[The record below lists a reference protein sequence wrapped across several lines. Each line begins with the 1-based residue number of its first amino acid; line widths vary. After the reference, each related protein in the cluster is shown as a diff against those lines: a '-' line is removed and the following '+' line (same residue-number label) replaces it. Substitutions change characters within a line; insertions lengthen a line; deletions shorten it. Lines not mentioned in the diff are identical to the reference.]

1 MNITELARRL
11 KITPK
16 ELKIEL
22 PKLGFHIGARAIQI
36 PEKQAMQVME
46 VWQENRKKERE
57 IKKIEDK
64 ISKAQEKESLDK
76 ENDKKKPKLVNIPS
90 LIRVYDLAEKLELP
104 VMKVM
109 NELIKNG
116 VLSSINENLDYEIA
130 AIIAENLGFEV
141 SKEEEGEKII
151 SVSVKEKVKD
161 ILETENKKN
170 MVLRPP
176 IVVIMGHVDHGKS
189 SILDAIRESQIVAK
203 EKGGIT
209 QHIGAYQVTMKQSSQ
224 ASETNRE
231 IPRLAR
237 DNRTPKNRAITFIDT
252 PGHEAFEAMRVHG
265 GSIADIA
272 ILVIAAD
279 DKIQPQT
286 LESIRVIQKEEL
298 PFIVAINKIDKAE
311 ADPEKIKKDLS
322 EINLLP
328 EDWGGKII
336 CVPVSAKSKAG
347 LDNLLEMISLVAD
360 LEKDKL
366 LTNPQGS
373 LIGVVIESHL
383 DSGLGP
389 VATII
394 IYNGTLR
401 KGDNIVVGQTYGR
414 LKFAK
419 DQYGEFV
426 EEIKPSFPAQIF
438 GLKEIPQV
446 GDLIEVINESK
457 EFKSQIK
464 QMSSAHFDQGL
475 SVDESSPASGG
486 KIKYVNIIVRAD
498 VLGSL
503 EAIITS
509 LKSLVCP
516 NVEIKIV
523 KSGLGNLTEA
533 DVELAKTTQSWLIGF
548 NIKVKNSVKQLIKES
563 KIKMDLYEVIYKLI
577 EDVQDFMKSL
587 VGLEISEKKLG
598 EIKILEIFRQT
609 EKEAILG
616 GKVLK
621 GKISPK
627 TIARIWRLNSD
638 GEKEI
643 KGESKLVQIQTNK
656 QDVEEVVIG
665 AECGLKLSGKIKI
678 EKNDILEIYKEIKY
692 LPKV

>member
-16 ELKIEL
+16 ELKIAL

-36 PEKQAMQVME
+36 PEKQAMQVVE
-46 VWQENRKKERE
+46 VWQENRKKEKE

-64 ISKAQEKESLDK
+64 ISKTKKEESLNEEKSK
-76 ENDKKKPKLVNIPS
+76 EKPKLVNIPS
-90 LIRVYDLAEKLELP
+90 SIRVYDLAEKLNLS

-116 VLSSINENLDYEIA
+116 VLSSINENLDYEVA

-141 SKEEEGEKII
+141 NKEEGKKIV
-151 SVSVKEKVKD
+151 SVSAKEKAKD
-161 ILETENKKN
+161 ILKTEDKKK

-189 SILDAIRESQIVAK
+189 SILDAIRKSQIVAK

-209 QHIGAYQVTMKQSSQ
+209 QHIGAYQVKH
-224 ASETNRE
+224 
-231 IPRLAR
+231 
-237 DNRTPKNRAITFIDT
+237 KNRLITFIDT
-252 PGHEAFEAMRVHG
+252 PGHEAFEAMRARG
-265 GSIADIA
+265 GAVADIA

-298 PFIVAINKIDKAE
+298 PFVVAINKIDRAE
-311 ADPEKIKKDLS
+311 ADVKKIKKGLS
-322 EINLLP
+322 EINLLS
-328 EDWGGKII
+328 EDWGGKVI
-336 CVPVSAKSKAG
+336 CVPVSAESKEG
-347 LDNLLEMISLVAD
+347 LDNLLEMINLVAD

-366 LTNPQGS
+366 LANPQGS
-373 LIGVVIESHL
+373 LMGAVIESHL
-383 DSGLGP
+383 DLGLGP

-394 IYNGTLR
+394 VYNGTLR

-419 DQYGEFV
+419 DQYGEFI
-426 EEIKPSFPAQIF
+426 ENIKPSFPAQIF
-438 GLKEIPQV
+438 GLKGIPQV
-446 GDLIEVINESK
+446 GDLIEVVNENK

-464 QMSSAHFDQGL
+464 QISSAHFDQGL
-475 SVDESSPASGG
+475 SIEQSLPQF
-486 KIKYVNIIVRAD
+486 KKEIKYVNIIVRAD

-503 EAIITS
+503 EAIIGS

-516 NVEIKIV
+516 NIEIKIV
-523 KSGLGNLTEA
+523 KSGLGGLTEA

-548 NIKVKNSVKQLIKES
+548 NIKVNNSVKQLIKES

-587 VGLEISEKKLG
+587 INPEITEKKLG
-598 EIKILEIFRQT
+598 KIEILEIFRQT
-609 EKEAILG
+609 VKEAILG
-616 GKVLK
+616 GKVLE
-621 GKISPK
+621 GKIFPES
-627 TIARIWRLNSD
+627 IARVWRLNSE

-643 KGESKLVQIQTNK
+643 EGESKLLQIQVNK
-656 QDVEEVVIG
+656 QDVKEVLVG
-665 AECGLKLSGKIKI
+665 AECGLKLSGKTKI
-678 EKNDILEIYKEIKY
+678 EKNDILEIYQEIKC
-692 LPKV
+692 LPKA

>member
-16 ELKIEL
+16 ELKITL

-36 PEKQAMQVME
+36 PEKQAMQVIE
-46 VWQENRKKERE
+46 VWQENRKKEKE

-64 ISKAQEKESLDK
+64 ISKTKEKESLDK
-76 ENDKKKPKLVNIPS
+76 EDDKEEPKSVNLPP
-90 LIRVYDLAEKLELP
+90 LIRVYDLAEKLKLP

-141 SKEEEGEKII
+141 IKEEEGKKII
-151 SVSVKEKVKD
+151 FVSAKEKAKD
-161 ILETENKKN
+161 ILGTENKKK

-209 QHIGAYQVTMKQSSQ
+209 QHIGAYQSKYPSTGSGQ
-224 ASETNRE
+224 AR
-231 IPRLAR
+231 
-237 DNRTPKNRAITFIDT
+237 KITFIDT
-252 PGHEAFEAMRVHG
+252 PGHEAFETMRAHG

-272 ILVIAAD
+272 VLVIAAD

-298 PFIVAINKIDKAE
+298 PFIVAINKIDRPE
-311 ADPEKIKKDLS
+311 ADVEKIKKDLS

-328 EDWGGKII
+328 EDWGGKVI
-336 CVPVSAKSKAG
+336 CVPVSAKSKEG
-347 LDNLLEMISLVAD
+347 LDNLLEMINLVAD
-360 LEKDKL
+360 LEKNKL
-366 LTNPQGS
+366 LANPKGS
-373 LIGVVIESHL
+373 LIGAVIESHL
-383 DSGLGP
+383 DLGLGP

-394 IYNGTLR
+394 VYNGTLR
-401 KGDNIVVGQTYGR
+401 KGDNIVIGQTYGR

-426 EEIKPSFPAQIF
+426 EEIEPSFPVQIF
-438 GLKEIPQV
+438 GLKEVPQV

-464 QMSSAHFDQGL
+464 QMGSAHFDQGL
-475 SVDESSPASGG
+475 SVEQSSSVP
-486 KIKYVNIIVRAD
+486 KKETKYVNIIVRAD

-523 KSGLGNLTEA
+523 KSGLGGLTEA
-533 DVELAKTTQSWLIGF
+533 DVELSKTTQSWLIGF
-548 NIKVKNSVKQLIKES
+548 NIKLNNSVKQLIKES
-563 KIKMDLYEVIYKLI
+563 KVRMDLYEVIYKLI
-577 EDVQDFMKSL
+577 EDVQDFMKTL
-587 VGLEISEKKLG
+587 VSPEISEKQLG
-598 EIKILEIFRQT
+598 KIEILEIFRQT
-609 EKEAILG
+609 GKEAILG
-616 GKVLK
+616 GKVLE
-621 GKISPK
+621 GKIFPE
-627 TIARIWRLNSD
+627 TIARIWRLNSE

-643 KGESKLVQIQTNK
+643 KGESKLVQIQSSK
-656 QDVEEVVIG
+656 QDVKEVLVG
-665 AECGLKLSGKIKI
+665 TECGLKLSGKIKI
-678 EKNDILEIYKEIKY
+678 EKNDVLEIYKEIQC